1 MIRSPLDMALRESV
15 KAETWLLVARAI
27 NTLLAAH
34 DEPQRVKPQGM
45 TITRR
50 DGYTIIALREVRE

>member
-1 MIRSPLDMALRESV
+1 MIRTPLDTRLRETA
-15 KAETWLLVARAI
+15 KAETWLLVVRAI

-50 DGYTIIALREVRE
+50 EGWTIIAVREVE

>member
-1 MIRSPLDMALRESV
+1 MIRTPLDTRLRETA

-50 DGYTIIALREVRE
+50 DGWTIIAVREVQE